1 MQASMMRA
9 QWKAPLWIAG
19 ASVLLLGCP
28 KRPEAVNPEP
38 YSDQG
43 PATDGQPRVEV
54 QPSAQAQ
61 AALAQAEATARS
73 GTPHQAIEAY
83 LSVRKAYPATA
94 EGEEALYRAGL
105 VAFDQGDFTHARS
118 AFNELLFE
126 NPLFDKAL
134 DAREK
139 LGLSSLQVGAYRDAY
154 QTLSSIV
161 DKVPDSERPRVAAA
175 VAEAAQK
182 AGLFSDA
189 LRNAVDQAG
198 QAQGSDAI
206 AAAVQHVTDLVENDA
221 SARDVAQ
228 LAQDTQPTNPAWPT
242 LQFKLAR
249 IYFHLRDWE
258 HLEPAL
264 AALLQQAPQSAY
276 AQDARALQTRIAH
289 LGQVNPKVVG
299 VVLPMSGRYQPFGE
313 AVLRGIKLALDG
325 TDVQLVVKDDAG
337 DPARAATAV
346 EQLAFDDGAIAALGP
361 LLTDDAKRAAVT
373 AEELALPILT
383 MTRSESITDIGPHV
397 FRNMLTNSAQAKA
410 LADWASQ
417 TLGYKSFGVLYP
429 NIPYGVELA
438 NDFWDAVK
446 KDGGT
451 MRAAESYQN
460 DQTTF
465 TAEAK
470 KLVGRYYLEDR
481 SEYIQGARELNHGT
495 LDSFHKHKA
504 FEKLRS
510 NLDPVVDFEALFIPD
525 DWRRVGLIAPALA
538 VEDIITNACDPRDLA
553 RIKKTT
559 GKKHLKTV
567 TLLGANQWS
576 SPKGPDGV
584 PELIA
589 RAGKF
594 VNCAVY
600 VDGFYAG
607 SAHPATQRF
616 VKAYQDVNKG
626 GPAPGLLEAS
636 GYDSARM
643 LREVIDQKRPAT
655 REALRDALEQVKGFD
670 GATGVTS
677 FNAQREAEKPLF
689 FLRVINGQLHELD
702 PKAPVSGS

>member
-1 MQASMMRA
+1 MTRA
-9 QWKAPLWIAG
+9 LWKAPLWIAG

-28 KRPEAVNPEP
+28 KRPEAVNPQP
-38 YSDQG
+38 YDDG
-43 PATDGQPRVEV
+43 EATPTQPRVDV

-61 AALAQAEATARS
+61 AALAQAEATART
-73 GTPHQAIEAY
+73 GTPLQAIEAY

-94 EGEEALYRAGL
+94 EGEEALYRAGSL
-105 VAFDQGDFTHARS
+105 AFDQGDFTHARA

-134 DAREK
+134 EAREK
-139 LGLSSLQVGAYRDAY
+139 LGMASLQVGAYRDAY

-161 DKVPDSERPRVAAA
+161 DKVPETERPRVAAA
-175 VAEAAQK
+175 AAEAAKK
-182 AGLFSDA
+182 AGLYSDA
-189 LRNAVDQAG
+189 LRNAVEQAG
-198 QAQGSDAI
+198 QAQGEEAV
-206 AAAVQHVTDLVENDA
+206 AAAVRHVTDLVENDA
-221 SARDVAQ
+221 SALDVARV
-228 LAQDTQPTNPAWPT
+228 AQDTPPTNPAWPT

-258 HLEPAL
+258 HVQ
-264 AALLQQAPQSAY
+264 AALEALLRQAPGSVWEQP
-276 AQDARALQTRIAH
+276 ARALQTRIAH
-289 LGQVNPKVVG
+289 LSDVNARTVG
-299 VVLPMSGRYQPFGE
+299 VVLPMSGKYQPFGE

-337 DPARAATAV
+337 DPAKAATAV

-361 LLTDDAKRAAVT
+361 LLTDDATRAAVA
-373 AEELALPILT
+373 AEELSLPILT
-383 MTRSESITDIGPHV
+383 MTRSESITDVGPHV

-417 TLGYKSFGVLYP
+417 TLGYKRFGVLYP

-446 KDGGT
+446 TDGGT

-481 SEYIQGARELNHGT
+481 SDYLEGARELNKGT

-510 NLDPVVDFEALFIPD
+510 DLDPVVDFEALFIPD

-559 GKKHLKTV
+559 GKKSLKTV

-576 SPKGPDGV
+576 SPRGQDGV
-584 PELIA
+584 PELIS

-607 SAHPATQRF
+607 SDHPATRKF
-616 VKAYQDVNKG
+616 VKDYKDAYKDQ
-626 GPAPGLLEAS
+626 PTPGLLEAY

-643 LREVIDQKRPAT
+643 VREVIDQQRPAT
-655 REALRDALEQVKGFD
+655 REAFRSALEQVKNFD

-689 FLRVINGQLHELD
+689 FLRIEKGQVHELN
-702 PKAPVSGS
+702 PKAPLSGS